1 MGIFKIKYLLA
12 SLAVHSTVVTLL
24 LFFKNPNEKAET
36 SMLITEVIK
45 IQDTSVLNTVNDLKV
60 KKKESFNT
68 KITDKKNSPE
78 KIILKT
84 EISKTKLEIS
94 KLENEKKT
102 SEFKKTL
109 IKEKTIEDRRRSDK
123 KSTNNKITQNKDSSE
138 ANYKI
143 GSINNPHPPYP
154 IIARKKGFQGALTL
168 LVFVNH
174 DGTVKRVSVKKS
186 SGHQILD
193 KISKETIKKWI
204 FIPAKRMGLPVE
216 SNIQVPIK
224 FVLTE

>member
-84 EISKTKLEIS
+84 EISKTKLETS
-94 KLENEKKT
+94 KLENKK
-102 SEFKKTL
+102 K
-109 IKEKTIEDRRRSDK
+109 
-123 KSTNNKITQNKDSSE
+123 
-138 ANYKI
+138 
-143 GSINNPHPPYP
+143 P
-154 IIARKKGFQGALTL
+154 
-168 LVFVNH
+168 VNL
-174 DGTVKRVSVKKS
+174 KN
-186 SGHQILD
+186 L
-193 KISKETIKKWI
+193 
-204 FIPAKRMGLPVE
+204 
-216 SNIQVPIK
+216 
-224 FVLTE
+224 

>member
-36 SMLITEVIK
+36 SMLITEIIK
-45 IQDTSVLNTVNDLKV
+45 IQETNVLNTVNDLKF
-60 KKKESFNT
+60 KKKESFST
-68 KITDKKNSPE
+68 KIKDKENSPE
-78 KIILKT
+78 KTFLKT
-84 EISKTKLEIS
+84 ESPQAQFKIS
-94 KLENEKKT
+94 KLGNEKKT
-102 SEFKKTL
+102 S
-109 IKEKTIEDRRRSDK
+109 IKEKTIGDWRGSNK
-123 KSTNNKITQNKDSSE
+123 KSINNKITQKKDLSE

-193 KISKETIKKWI
+193 KVSKETIKKWI

>member
-24 LFFKNPNEKAET
+24 LFFKNSNEKAET
-36 SMLITEVIK
+36 SMLITEIIK
-45 IQDTSVLNTVNDLKV
+45 IQETSVLNTVNDLKF

-84 EISKTKLEIS
+84 EISKTQFKIS
-94 KLENEKKT
+94 KLGNEKKT
-102 SEFKKTL
+102 SDFKKTS
-109 IKEKTIEDRRRSDK
+109 IKEKTIGDWRRSNK
-123 KSTNNKITQNKDSSE
+123 KSINNKITQNKDLSE

-154 IIARKKGFQGALTL
+154 IIARKKGFQGTLTL
-168 LVFVNH
+168 LVSVNH

-193 KISKETIKKWI
+193 KVSKETIKKWI
-204 FIPAKRMGLPVE
+204 FIPAKNMGLAVE

>member
-1 MGIFKIKYLLA
+1 M
-12 SLAVHSTVVTLL
+12 
-24 LFFKNPNEKAET
+24 
-36 SMLITEVIK
+36 
-45 IQDTSVLNTVNDLKV
+45 
-60 KKKESFNT
+60 
-68 KITDKKNSPE
+68 
-78 KIILKT
+78 
-84 EISKTKLEIS
+84 
-94 KLENEKKT
+94 
-102 SEFKKTL
+102 
-109 IKEKTIEDRRRSDK
+109 
-123 KSTNNKITQNKDSSE
+123 
-138 ANYKI
+138 
-143 GSINNPHPPYP
+143 NNPHPPYP

-193 KISKETIKKWI
+193 KVSKETIKKWI

>member
-12 SLAVHSTVVTLL
+12 SLAVHSTVVTLF

-36 SMLITEVIK
+36 SMLITEIIK
-45 IQDTSVLNTVNDLKV
+45 IQETSELNTVNDLKL
-60 KKKESFNT
+60 KKKESFNR
-68 KITDKKNSPE
+68 KITDKENSPE
-78 KIILKT
+78 KTFLKT
-84 EISKTKLEIS
+84 ESPQAQFKIS
-94 KLENEKKT
+94 KLGNEKKT
-102 SEFKKTL
+102 S
-109 IKEKTIEDRRRSDK
+109 IKEKTIGDWRGSNK
-123 KSTNNKITQNKDSSE
+123 KSINNKITQKKDLSE

-154 IIARKKGFQGALTL
+154 IIARKKGLQGTLTL
-168 LVFVNH
+168 LVSVNH

-186 SGHQILD
+186 SGHKILD
-193 KISKETIKKWI
+193 KVSKETIKKWI

>member
-45 IQDTSVLNTVNDLKV
+45 IQDTSVLNTVNDLKF

-68 KITDKKNSPE
+68 KITDKENSPE
-78 KIILKT
+78 KTFLKT
-84 EISKTKLEIS
+84 ESPQAQFKIS
-94 KLENEKKT
+94 KLGNEKKT
-102 SEFKKTL
+102 NDFKKTS
-109 IKEKTIEDRRRSDK
+109 IKEKTIGDWRGSNK
-123 KSTNNKITQNKDSSE
+123 KSINNKITQKKDLSE

-154 IIARKKGFQGALTL
+154 IIARKKGLQGTLTL
-168 LVFVNH
+168 LVSVNH

-193 KISKETIKKWI
+193 KVSKETIKKWI
-204 FIPAKRMGLPVE
+204 FIPAKNMGLAVE
-216 SNIQVPIK
+216 SNLQVPIT
-224 FVLTE
+224 FVLTD